1 MNEQTFS
8 RNKKD
13 VQVKQLS
20 LLILRITM
28 SWGATAFTP
37 IVTYN
42 TPPFGFAERPNPSD
56 FPTCPEDPYSGADNI
71 KERIKEFSNNQNK
84 EYFNVENDDSP
95 NNENDIE
102 QYKYHCIAIYSL
114 FIIAL
119 FFFIYYRP
127 TTN

>member
-1 MNEQTFS
+1 
-8 RNKKD
+8 
-13 VQVKQLS
+13 
-20 LLILRITM
+20 M

-56 FPTCPEDPYSGADNI
+56 FPTCPEDPYSGAENI
-71 KERIKEFSNNQNK
+71 KERIKELSNEQNK
-84 EYFNVENDDSP
+84 EFFYTTTD
-95 NNENDIE
+95 NENTNVDME
-102 QYKYHCIAIYSL
+102 QYKYHCIAIYAL

-127 TTN
+127 QIV